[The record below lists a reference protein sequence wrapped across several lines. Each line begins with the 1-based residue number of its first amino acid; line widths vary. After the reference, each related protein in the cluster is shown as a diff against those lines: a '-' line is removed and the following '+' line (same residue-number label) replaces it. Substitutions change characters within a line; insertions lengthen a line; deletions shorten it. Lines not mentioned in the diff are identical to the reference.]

1 MPKKPINRSVSCDK
15 SEKKPK
21 KQISKKSNT
30 SIRKQVPKK
39 IQTPQK
45 KSG

>member
-1 MPKKPINRSVSCDK
+1 VDK
-15 SEKKPK
+15 SEKKSK

-30 SIRKQVPKK
+30 AIRKQIPKK